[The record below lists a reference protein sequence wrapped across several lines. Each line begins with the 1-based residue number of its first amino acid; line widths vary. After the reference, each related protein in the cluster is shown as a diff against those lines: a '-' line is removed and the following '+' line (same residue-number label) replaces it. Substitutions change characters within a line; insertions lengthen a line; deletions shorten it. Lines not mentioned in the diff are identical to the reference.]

1 MNNFSS
7 VCKSCSKQQNNR
19 AHANQIS
26 DLIHNEQP
34 QPNPN
39 L

>member
-1 MNNFSS
+1 MNLFSS
-7 VCKSCSKQQNNR
+7 VCKSSLKQQNNR
-19 AHANQIS
+19 VHANQIS
-26 DLIHNEQP
+26 DLIQNEQP